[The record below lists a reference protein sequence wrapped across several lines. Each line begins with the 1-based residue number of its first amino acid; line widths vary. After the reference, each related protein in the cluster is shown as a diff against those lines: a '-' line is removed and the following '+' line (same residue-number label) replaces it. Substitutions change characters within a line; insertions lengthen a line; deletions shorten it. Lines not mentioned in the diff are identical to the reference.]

1 MESIP
6 TWLPVVALAL
16 RNSDGHWMM
25 QRRPLSK
32 EHGGLWEFPGGKVEP
47 GETPRTALVREI
59 AEELGIR
66 IQAKDLSA
74 FAFGDSD
81 DREDGRAIVV
91 MLYSCDRW
99 EGEPRSLEGGE
110 IGWVPASRFREL
122 DMPPIDAELSRRL
135 IRFEAV

>member
-1 MESIP
+1 
-6 TWLPVVALAL
+6 
-16 RNSDGHWMM
+16 MM

-66 IQAKDLSA
+66 IQAKDLRA

-81 DREDGRAIVV
+81 DREDGGTIVV
-91 MLYSCDRW
+91 MLYSCDQW
-99 EGEPRSLEGGE
+99 EGEPRSLEGGQ
-110 IGWVPASRFREL
+110 IAWVPASRFRDL

-135 IRFEAV
+135 IQCEAA